1 MKTLDNNIK
10 MKKLILIL
18 TVVISV
24 MACNSERTA
33 ETITKEIQSKENSI
47 ETLNSEIS
55 KLEQELS
62 ELKPDSVYT
71 GKKIPVRTL
80 KLQTQDF
87 DHFFEAAGELESV
100 NEAYISPEVS
110 GQIEKIAVQEGDKVK
125 KGQLLAKLNTSLIEK
140 NIEEIKTQL
149 SFAKTMFDKQSELW
163 DKNIGSE
170 RQYLEAKNNY
180 ESLENKL
187 KTLRSQY
194 NMSVITAPFAG
205 EVEDIILKKGELAGP
220 GVRLMQLVALDKL
233 VVKAKLSESYISS
246 IKEGDKVVVSFPS
259 YSNLEINAI
268 VSRVG
273 NVIDKSNR
281 TFMVEV
287 ELNNSDNRLK
297 PNMLANITINDYN
310 AENSIVVPSV
320 LIKHDLSGKYLF
332 SLKKKGNNMI
342 ATKKYITPGKSYKS
356 MTEILSGLEAGEIV
370 ITDGYN
376 NVSDGSVVNIIK

>member
-1 MKTLDNNIK
+1 
-10 MKKLILIL
+10 MKKIISII
-18 TVVISV
+18 TIVITM
-24 MACNSERTA
+24 MACNNERTA
-33 ETITKEIQSKENSI
+33 ETITKEIQSKESSI
-47 ETLNSEIS
+47 ETLNSEIA
-55 KLEQELS
+55 KLKTELND
-62 ELKPDSVYT
+62 LQPDSVYT
-71 GKKIPVRTL
+71 GKKIAVRTM
-80 KLQTQDF
+80 KLQSQDF

-100 NEAYISPEVS
+100 NEAYISPEVN
-110 GQIEKIAVQEGDKVK
+110 GQIEKIAVHEGDKVK

-140 NIEEIKTQL
+140 NIDEVKTQL
-149 SFAKTMFDKQSELW
+149 AFAKTMFEKQSELW
-163 DKNIGSE
+163 EKKIGSE

-194 NMSVITAPFAG
+194 DMSVITAPFAG

-233 VVKAKLSESYISS
+233 VLKAKLSESYLSS

-259 YSNLEINAI
+259 YSNLEINAV

-297 PNMLANITINDYN
+297 PNMLANITINDYSSK
-310 AENSIVVPSV
+310 NSIVVPSV

-332 SLKKKGNNMI
+332 VTEKKGNNII
-342 ATKKYITPGKSYKS
+342 ATKKYVTPGKSYKS
-356 MTEILSGLEAGEIV
+356 KTEILSGLKDGEII

-376 NVSDGSVVNIIK
+376 NVSDGGVVKIIK